1 MVIMSTSRSTP
12 LGAHQPLP
20 GFFPGDL
27 GWHLGM
33 ILRGHQLAMAQ
44 SVAPVPGQVRGY
56 QLLSTV
62 VHRDPANQQALGSH
76 LGIDRTVLTYLIDE
90 LVEANLVERVAAP
103 SDRRARK
110 IIATAQGVKLL
121 EELEVKVAAAE
132 QELLA
137 GLNDAQS
144 AQLAGLISTLSATIH
159 NAQPGAN
166 PCEAMD
172 QLG

>member
-1 MVIMSTSRSTP
+1 MSTSRGTP
-12 LGAHQPLP
+12 PSISQTLP
-20 GFFPGDL
+20 GFLPGDL

-33 ILRGHQLAMAQ
+33 ILRGHQLAVAQ

-76 LGIDRTVLTYLIDE
+76 LGIDRTVLTYLIDD
-90 LVEANLVERVAAP
+90 LVEAQLVERIAAP

-110 IIATAQGVKLL
+110 IIATARGEKLL
-121 EELEVKVAAAE
+121 AELEVKVNAAE
-132 QELLA
+132 QELLT
-137 GLNDAQS
+137 GLSDTQS
-144 AQLAGLISTLSATIH
+144 AQLAGLISTLSANIH

-172 QLG
+172 LLG